1 MAAGPAKAQG
11 NCEIE
16 GGGRGVGKGGVR
28 GGGKG
33 GRGERGGKGGSGERG
48 GGEKE
53 GTCEYEW
60 KRVI

>member
-1 MAAGPAKAQG
+1 MRGQRRATETREEG
-11 NCEIE
+11 E

-33 GRGERGGKGGSGERG
+33 GRGERGGKGGSGERE